1 MRMRFRR
8 FQEGGPM
15 PAGPAASGAPMGP
28 EQGGGEDPVMML
40 AQMAQQALEGQ
51 DCEAAMQVCDGL
63 LQLLQGGQS
72 GPEGGPEGG
81 APAPE
86 GAPAEEPVYRAG
98 GKLVRRINR

>member
-15 PAGPAASGAPMGP
+15 PAGPEAGGAPMGP
-28 EQGGGEDPVMML
+28 EQGGGEDPVMQL

-51 DCEAAMQVCDGL
+51 DCDAAMQVCDGL
-63 LQLLQGGQS
+63 LQLLQGGGQ
-72 GPEGGPEGG
+72 GAGPEGG

-86 GAPAEEPVYRAG
+86 EAPAEEPVYRAG
-98 GKLVRRINR
+98 GRLVRRVRR